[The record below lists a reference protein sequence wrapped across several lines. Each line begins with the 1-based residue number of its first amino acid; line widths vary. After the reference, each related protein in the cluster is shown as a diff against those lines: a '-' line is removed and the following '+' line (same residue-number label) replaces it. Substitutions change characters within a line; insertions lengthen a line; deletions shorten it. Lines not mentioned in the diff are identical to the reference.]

1 VSILHNNRA
10 FRMEFKEKLSTYVAE
25 IEQAFE
31 TLLPPE
37 SARPVRIH
45 QAMRYS
51 LFAEGKR
58 IRPALVLAAC
68 ERFDNPRNALPAAV
82 AVECLHTYTLI
93 HDDLPAVDD
102 SPLRRGRPTC
112 HIQFDEATAILAGD
126 ALLTYAF
133 QLLSRHY
140 AGSSDKGIELIQV
153 LSEASSSEHLI
164 GGQMEDILGEQRVLE
179 QDELNFIHINKT
191 SALIEASLEMGAII
205 GGATPEQTSSIISY
219 GRCIGLGFQI
229 VDDILDAT
237 SDTQTLGKSVG
248 ADEASNKS
256 TYVALH
262 GLEKSRQY
270 ATELATKA
278 YQICDGLDMPF
289 LKDLAI
295 YLNRRTN

>member
-1 VSILHNNRA
+1 
-10 FRMEFKEKLSTYVAE
+10 MEFKEKLSTYVAE
-25 IEQAFE
+25 IELAFE

-37 SARPVRIH
+37 GTRPARIH

-51 LFAEGKR
+51 LSAGGKR

-68 ERFDNPRNALPAAV
+68 ERFDRSRNAIPAAV

-93 HDDLPAVDD
+93 HDDLPAVDN

-140 AGSSDKGIELIQV
+140 ASPSDRGIELIRA
-153 LSEASSSEHLI
+153 LSEASSSERLI
-164 GGQMEDILGEQRVLE
+164 GGQMEDILGEQRILNQE
-179 QDELNFIHINKT
+179 ELNFIHLNKT

-205 GGATPEQTSSIISY
+205 GGASSEQIDSIKSY

-248 ADEASNKS
+248 VDEASNKF

-262 GLEKSRQY
+262 GLKKSRQY
-270 ATELATKA
+270 ATELANEA
-278 YQICDGLDMPF
+278 YKICDDLDMPF